1 MLSET
6 QERLMQSVAR
16 QGYRVTV
23 GDVAADLGLPVEAA
37 RRELNLMA
45 SQAGGS
51 LQVAETGDIAY
62 QFTAQWQDILRQKE
76 QNAQWQ
82 AFWKSTKKT
91 LLYLGR
97 ISFGIMLIL
106 SLLII
111 AFAFIVISTAG
122 NRDDRNNNRSNNG
135 GGFGGMYWFWYGFSP
150 FDLFYYGPDREQE
163 RRLRY
168 ERGEPVGFL
177 EGVFSF
183 LFGDGDPNADLEER
197 RWQLVARTIASQRG
211 VVAGE
216 QVIPYLDGAFN
227 EREDY
232 MLPVLVKFDG
242 QPEVSDDGNLVYQ
255 FPQFQVSAQA
265 KSTVMPPVNSYLEEQ
280 PWEFSKAP
288 SSTLLMAAALGV
300 ANLVGAAWLWSEIP
314 RFGYYLERL
323 GYGWLVGVAPFLLI
337 YGILFITVPAVR
349 YALLGPRNEKINQ
362 RNGLRRERAVYLSR
376 PDERLRTKLKF
387 AQQFANRKVL
397 GQDSVYDSGK
407 ALIDQRD
414 LEGED
419 FDKRLKG

>member
-1 MLSET
+1 MLSDV
-6 QERLMQSVAR
+6 QERLMQSVTR

-23 GDVAADLGLPVEAA
+23 GDVAADLGLPVETA

-62 QFTAQWQDILRQKE
+62 QFTAQWQDLLRQKE

-82 AFWKSTKKT
+82 AFWQSAKKT

-97 ISFGIMLIL
+97 ISFGIMLIV

-111 AFAFIVISTAG
+111 VFAFIVISTAG
-122 NRDDRNNNRSNNG
+122 NRDDRNNNRSSNG
-135 GGFGGMYWFWYGFSP
+135 GGFGGMAWFWYGFSP
-150 FDLFYYGPDREQE
+150 FDLFYYGPNREQE

-197 RWQLVARTIASQRG
+197 RWQLIARTISSQQG
-211 VVAGE
+211 VVIAE
-216 QVIPYLDGAFN
+216 QVLPYLDATAD

-242 QPEVSDDGNLVYQ
+242 QPEVSDEGKLVYQ
-255 FPQFQVSAQA
+255 FPQLQVSAQA
-265 KSTVMPPVNSYLEEQ
+265 KRTVLQPLNSYLEEQ

-288 SSTLLMAAALGV
+288 GSTLLMAGGLGV
-300 ANLVGAAWLWSEIP
+300 ANLLGASWLWLEIQ
-314 RFGYYLERL
+314 RIGYYLDRL
-323 GYGWLVGVAPFLLI
+323 GYGWLAGVAPFLLV

-349 YALLGPRNEKINQ
+349 YFLLGSRNEKVNQ
-362 RNGLRRERAVYLSR
+362 RNGLRRERSVYLSR

-387 AQQFANRKVL
+387 AQQFASRQIL
-397 GQDSVYDSGK
+397 GTDSVYDSSK

-414 LEGED
+414 LDGED